1 MYIFCLNTFYGILMT
16 FFLSMPRKHKQLSY
30 FIFGD
35 VQKTDEGNLSCVV
48 YEKFWKNKTKVR
60 GDLLA
65 MKSVPI
71 QLRGR

>member
-1 MYIFCLNTFYGILMT
+1 MAAIIFLNNKRMFRFNRKQITGVKPMT
-16 FFLSMPRKHKQLSY
+16 KMPQSALNVIPRTRAEK
-30 FIFGD
+30 
-35 VQKTDEGNLSCVV
+35 V
-48 YEKFWKNKTKVR
+48 YYW